1 MSSLLSLSRCFRF
14 CHNLDS
20 ATSGILVIAKNRN
33 AAAEC
38 VEVLSNRQ
46 AAKEYAAIV
55 FGHIENPEHIVDLA
69 IAKKMDDDFRM
80 EIVAAGGK
88 PAQTV
93 VKVDR
98 KGWLGIAGPNYG
110 VPVTKV
116 HLKPI
121 TGRRHQLR

>member
-1 MSSLLSLSRCFRF
+1 M
-14 CHNLDS
+14 
-20 ATSGILVIAKNRN
+20 
-33 AAAEC
+33 
-38 VEVLSNRQ
+38 EVFSNRQ

-55 FGHIENPEHIVDLA
+55 FGHVKTPEQIVDLA

-93 VKVDR
+93 VKVEK
-98 KGWLGIAGPNYG
+98 KGWLRIAGPNYG
-110 VPVTKV
+110 APVTKV
-116 HLKPI
+116 LLKPI